1 MSSLW
6 FRLRDERAPFFLLAG
21 PCVIESPEHCL
32 AMAEAIA
39 RVARRLGMPY
49 VFKASFDKANR
60 MSVRSFRGPGLREG
74 LAVLAEVKRRV
85 GVPVL
90 TDIHEAWQAE
100 PVAEVADVLQVPAFL
115 CRQTDLIVAAAR
127 TGRVVNLKKGQFM
140 APEDML
146 HAVEK
151 VRSTGNDQVMVT
163 ERGTTFGYHDLVVDF
178 RSLVILR
185 RAGVVTVY
193 DATHSLQRPGG
204 AGDRSGG
211 LRDMVAPLARAAVA
225 VGVDGLF
232 MEVHDRPEQALS
244 DAATQFPL
252 DQLEALLGDLVRI
265 AQVRPRVEG
274 LDVGD
279 SGLPRIP
286 IPDAQH
292 PGPKT

>member
-6 FRLRDERAPFFLLAG
+6 SSLRDERTPFFLLAG
-21 PCVIESPEHCL
+21 PCVIESLEHCL
-32 AMAEAIA
+32 FMAEAIA
-39 RVARRLGMPY
+39 DIARRLGLPY

-60 MSVRSFRGPGLREG
+60 TSLRSFRGPGLREG

-90 TDIHEAWQAE
+90 TDIHETWQAE
-100 PVAEVADVLQVPAFL
+100 PVAEVADVLQIPAFL

-127 TGRVVNLKKGQFM
+127 TGRIVNLKKGQFM

-151 VRSTGNDQVMVT
+151 VRSTGNEQVMVT
-163 ERGTTFGYHDLVVDF
+163 ERGTTFGYHNLVVDF

-193 DATHSLQRPGG
+193 DATHSLQLPGG

-211 LRDMVAPLARAAVA
+211 LRDLIAPLARAAVA
-225 VGVDGLF
+225 VGIDGLF
-232 MEVHDRPEQALS
+232 MEVHDRPDQALS

-252 DQLEALLGDLVRI
+252 DRLADLLSDLVRI
-265 AQVRPRVEG
+265 AQVRSTVSVP
-274 LDVGD
+274 
-279 SGLPRIP
+279 
-286 IPDAQH
+286 
-292 PGPKT
+292 

>member
-6 FRLRDERAPFFLLAG
+6 SSLRDERAPFFLLAG

-32 AMAEAIA
+32 FMAEAIA
-39 RVARRLGMPY
+39 GIARRRGIPY

-60 MSVRSFRGPGLREG
+60 TSLRSFRGPGLKEG

-90 TDIHEAWQAE
+90 TDIHETWQAE
-100 PVAEVADVLQVPAFL
+100 PVAEVADVLQIPAFL

-127 TGRVVNLKKGQFM
+127 TGRIVNLKKGQFM

-151 VRSTGNDQVMVT
+151 VRSTGNDRVLVT
-163 ERGTTFGYHDLVVDF
+163 ERGTTFGYHNLVVDF
-178 RSLVILR
+178 RSLVLLR

-193 DATHSLQRPGG
+193 DATHSLQLPGG

-211 LRDMVAPLARAAVA
+211 LRDFIAPLARAAVA

-232 MEVHDRPEQALS
+232 MEVHDRPDQALS

-252 DQLEALLGDLVRI
+252 DRLDDLLGDLVRI
-265 AQVRPRVEG
+265 AEACTRPSV
-274 LDVGD
+274 
-279 SGLPRIP
+279 P
-286 IPDAQH
+286 
-292 PGPKT
+292 

>member
-6 FRLRDERAPFFLLAG
+6 SSLRDERAPFFLLAG
-21 PCVIESPEHCL
+21 PCVIESLEHCL
-32 AMAEAIA
+32 TMAEAIA
-39 RVARRLGMPY
+39 GVARRLGIPY

-60 MSVRSFRGPGLREG
+60 TSLRSFRGPGLREG

-85 GVPVL
+85 GVPVI
-90 TDIHEAWQAE
+90 TDIHETWQAE
-100 PVAEVADVLQVPAFL
+100 PVAEVADVLQIPAFL

-151 VRSTGNDQVMVT
+151 VRSTGNDRVMVT

-178 RSLVILR
+178 RSLVVLR

-193 DATHSLQRPGG
+193 DATHSLQRPAG

-211 LRDMVAPLARAAVA
+211 LRDMIAPLARAAVA
-225 VGVDGLF
+225 VGIDGLF

-252 DQLEALLGDLVRI
+252 DRLEGLLSDLVRI
-265 AQVRPRVEG
+265 AQVRSTVSV
-274 LDVGD
+274 L
-279 SGLPRIP
+279 
-286 IPDAQH
+286 
-292 PGPKT
+292 

>member
-6 FRLRDERAPFFLLAG
+6 SSLRDDRAPFFLLAG
-21 PCVIESPEHCL
+21 PCVIESLDHCL
-32 AMAEAIA
+32 FMAEAITG
-39 RVARRLGMPY
+39 VARRLGVPY

-60 MSVRSFRGPGLREG
+60 TSIRSFRGPGLREG

-85 GVPVL
+85 GVPVV

-100 PVAEVADVLQVPAFL
+100 PVAEVADVLQIPAFL

-151 VRSTGNDQVMVT
+151 VRSTGNEQVMVT

-178 RSLVILR
+178 RSLVVLR
-185 RAGVVTVY
+185 RSGVVTVY

-211 LRDMVAPLARAAVA
+211 LRDLIAPLARAAVA
-225 VGVDGLF
+225 VGIDGLF
-232 MEVHDRPEQALS
+232 MEVHDRPDQALS

-252 DQLEALLGDLVRI
+252 DRLEGLLGDLVRI
-265 AQVRPRVEG
+265 AQIRP
-274 LDVGD
+274 
-279 SGLPRIP
+279 SI
-286 IPDAQH
+286 
-292 PGPKT
+292 

>member
-6 FRLRDERAPFFLLAG
+6 SSLRDERVPFFLLAG
-21 PCVIESPEHCL
+21 PCVIESLEHCL
-32 AMAEAIA
+32 FMAEAVA
-39 RVARRLGMPY
+39 DVARRLGIPY

-60 MSVRSFRGPGLREG
+60 TSIRSFRGPGLREG

-85 GVPVL
+85 GVPIV

-100 PVAEVADVLQVPAFL
+100 PAAEVADVLQIPAFL

-151 VRSTGNDQVMVT
+151 VRSTGNEQVMVT

-178 RSLVILR
+178 RSLVVLR

-193 DATHSLQRPGG
+193 DATHSLQRPAG

-211 LRDMVAPLARAAVA
+211 LRDLIAPLARAAVA
-225 VGVDGLF
+225 VGIDGLF

-252 DQLEALLGDLVRI
+252 DRLAGLLSDLVRI
-265 AQVRPRVEG
+265 AQVRSTVSVP
-274 LDVGD
+274 
-279 SGLPRIP
+279 
-286 IPDAQH
+286 
-292 PGPKT
+292 

>member
-6 FRLRDERAPFFLLAG
+6 SSLRDERIPFFLLAG
-21 PCVIESPEHCL
+21 PCVIESLEHCL
-32 AMAEAIA
+32 FMAEAIA
-39 RVARRLGMPY
+39 DIARRMGLPY

-60 MSVRSFRGPGLREG
+60 TSLRSFRGPGLREG

-90 TDIHEAWQAE
+90 TDIHETWQAE
-100 PVAEVADVLQVPAFL
+100 PVAEVADVLQIPAFL

-127 TGRVVNLKKGQFM
+127 TGRIVNLKKGQFM

-151 VRSTGNDQVMVT
+151 VRSTGNEQVMVT
-163 ERGTTFGYHDLVVDF
+163 ERGTTFGYHNLVVDF

-193 DATHSLQRPGG
+193 DATHSLQLPGG

-211 LRDMVAPLARAAVA
+211 LRDLIAPLARAAVA
-225 VGVDGLF
+225 VGIDGLF
-232 MEVHDRPEQALS
+232 MEVHDRPDQALS

-252 DQLEALLGDLVRI
+252 DRLADLLSDLVRI
-265 AQVRPRVEG
+265 AQVRSTVSVP
-274 LDVGD
+274 
-279 SGLPRIP
+279 
-286 IPDAQH
+286 
-292 PGPKT
+292 